1 LIGRHPNR
9 KGRQVVD
16 DHSGAAGTGTRVT
29 QLWRQAPTVYK
40 AGIVMATLGWF
51 LSINVHSKST
61 RNGVITSCSYLD
73 IGQLGLAVGL
83 ITVAVL
89 GLLGA
94 RRPGYPLPR
103 ATAAGLSLAFV
114 IAAAFMTARGFGWN
128 SDYCATP

>member
-1 LIGRHPNR
+1 
-9 KGRQVVD
+9 
-16 DHSGAAGTGTRVT
+16 
-29 QLWRQAPTVYK
+29 
-40 AGIVMATLGWF
+40 
-51 LSINVHSKST
+51 
-61 RNGVITSCSYLD
+61 VITSCSYLD

-114 IAAAFMTARGFGWN
+114 IAAAFMTARRFGWN